1 MKESQ
6 SQVMVIKG
14 YHTEILVFNNSEI
27 MGDMLKKQKNIMF
40 SGSEASHQN
49 WSSEKIINTLVA
61 TERDMLMHATL
72 KCTESTFSTG
82 VYPMNTVY
90 AV

>member
-1 MKESQ
+1 
-6 SQVMVIKG
+6 MVIKG
-14 YHTEILVFNNSEI
+14 YRTENLVFDNSEI

-40 SGSEASHQN
+40 SGSEASHQD